1 MLIQKV
7 FEVQRIEP
15 MEQTQAMTLI
25 NALAGRAID
34 PEAIF
39 IDRMILSSDRYDRSS
54 ERIPES
60 YQRRFEATLPG
71 RPVLTAHAKQEPA
84 QGRYFSA
91 SVQKDAN
98 GKSELWADY
107 YLPARSDL
115 TERVK
120 LGIAREVS
128 IGFMAA
134 GRTCD
139 LCGGSYD
146 GKGACAHIAGAV
158 YDGKVATVTY
168 SGDPAKVEALEG
180 SFVGIACNPD
190 ARTVGMK
197 GWLPGSGLVMD
208 GEGTL
213 PQERGMDEKAYQ
225 EKIAALEAE
234 LAKQKEAA
242 VGYQTK
248 AAELEP
254 KAKDGDAYRAY
265 LIGEWVRMTNAVA
278 KDDEAAKPMLPILE
292 RSTAEQLQAM
302 VKMAQGSFDKMFPP
316 TPQSL
321 PLDAGAVP
329 APDPNNPAKKQSLGF
344 DPLASY
350 RDAYKGIF

>member
-7 FEVQRIEP
+7 FEIQRIEP
-15 MEQTQAMTLI
+15 MEQAQAMALI
-25 NALAGRAID
+25 NALAGRTVD

-39 IDRMILSSDRYDRSS
+39 IDRMILSTDRYDRSS

-84 QGRYFSA
+84 QGRYFAA
-91 SVQKDAN
+91 SVQKDAA

-128 IGFMAA
+128 IGFLAS

-146 GKGACAHIAGAV
+146 GKGACAHIAGAM
-158 YDGKVATVTY
+158 YGGKVATVTY
-168 SGDPAKVEALEG
+168 SGDPTKVEALEG

-190 ARTVGMK
+190 ARTMGVK
-197 GWLPGSGLVMD
+197 GWLPGSGLVIK
-208 GEGTL
+208 GEGEPL
-213 PQERGMDEKAYQ
+213 QENGMDEKAYQ

-234 LAKQKEAA
+234 LTKQKEAA

-265 LIGEWVRMTNAVA
+265 LIGEWTRMTNSVA
-278 KDDEAAKPMLPILE
+278 KSDDAAAPMLPILE
-292 RSTAEQLQAM
+292 RADAAQLQAM
-302 VKMAQGSFDKMFPP
+302 VKMVQGPFDKMFPP

-321 PLDAGAVP
+321 PLDAGGVP
-329 APDPNNPAKKQSLGF
+329 APDPNNPAKKPPLPF
-344 DPLASY
+344 DPQASY
-350 RDAYKGIF
+350 RDAYKGML